1 MMTFRSR
8 TDPEVDMDIEA
19 YRKDFLAQV
28 ERESAT
34 AETVSPD
41 TMISYANTDDRD
53 NETLCGMIRGL
64 SLAPASFAASV
75 RSLLEVLAND
85 SLAAAP
91 RLAALEQLGA
101 AQFQP
106 VEFAPFHAEFTEILR
121 RLAFAKDKAIR
132 TAALERLTLANDE
145 TAQRLLREGLEKTRK
160 PLVSDAKA
168 VQLLA
173 RDEHARPLPLL
184 RKLATERTGA
194 VREQALRALAG
205 DSKSISLFE
214 TIAGDKSETAPIRQ
228 IAAVNLKNTSSS
240 RFAELAQNLL
250 LDDGDDDQL
259 RTATANAI
267 AHTDEVASKLS
278 TRAFS
283 AAVDALGSRTRSRAL
298 KTSIGRL
305 AKSLASK

>member
-1 MMTFRSR
+1 
-8 TDPEVDMDIEA
+8 MDIEA

-214 TIAGDKSETAPIRQ
+214 TIAGDKARQ
-228 IAAVNLKNTSSS
+228 RRSVRSP
-240 RFAELAQNLL
+240 R
-250 LDDGDDDQL
+250 
-259 RTATANAI
+259 
-267 AHTDEVASKLS
+267 S
-278 TRAFS
+278 T
-283 AAVDALGSRTRSRAL
+283 SRTPRAPALQSWRKTSCSMTGMTISFARQRPMRSRIPTKSPRSSARAPSL
-298 KTSIGRL
+298 PRSMRWDPGRDR
-305 AKSLASK
+305 ARSRPRSDA